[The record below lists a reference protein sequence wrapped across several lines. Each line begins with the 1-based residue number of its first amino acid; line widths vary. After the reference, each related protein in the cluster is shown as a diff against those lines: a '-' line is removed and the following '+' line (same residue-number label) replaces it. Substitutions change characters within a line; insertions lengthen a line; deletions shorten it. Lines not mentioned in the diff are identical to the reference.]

1 MKTRNTLRQVSMFLL
16 LAFGLMA
23 GAHAGGDTPVPTKD
37 AAGLKDPAG
46 LPRFTGPFLFLREDV
61 DYDEVRLPASI
72 PVSADPEDTKQLSAK
87 HLLHSTGSRTR
98 MMDSPPEDRPSTDV
112 PPHLPAPPI
121 GRAS

>member
-46 LPRFTGPFLFLREDV
+46 LPRFTGSFLFLREDV

-72 PVSADPEDTKQLSAK
+72 PVYADPEDKKKLSAK
-87 HLLHSTGSRTR
+87 KLLTARGSRAR
-98 MMDSPPEDRPSTDV
+98 LMYSRSD
-112 PPHLPAPPI
+112 
-121 GRAS
+121 GRRVGKGCVRTCKCR